1 MTASFHSVLRGNFS
15 TFLRSSTHTLIALLQ
30 AFQWP
35 SLPDALPCSSHFCPK
50 WWGRPWPQS
59 PIWPLESP
67 EALLPG
73 REGFHGY
80 TVPARPPEGPLPW
93 LNSGQAVM
101 RPKGGILLTQPL
113 DAPTASSFRSHSRLQ
128 TPKAPHLHPWAPE
141 TLGHSLSLPK
151 KLLGVPPCSPRSPT
165 LPFPGAP
172 RGQAPLPQVLG
183 GPFGVK
189 TPHHALLLGD
199 SSQTPQAENPGLDSV
214 EPRRPGPDGK
224 SEQAPGPGRRGTNGP
239 AVPPAPR
246 RRRRARE
253 GAVASSTLLSVPD
266 RASQVPAWRPR
277 GSRLARGA
285 SGGMGPQPH
294 SLFPSA
300 QTDPRFHPFVTAPG
314 TQRPPARPCY
324 GERRGP
330 IPAPPALRFPKLLGS
345 EAAAVQGPPPAT
357 ANPCRPGWAP
367 VGSRG
372 VQSSRSLSP
381 SLRGAA
387 EASPRPCSPRAPAGA
402 IPPLPHACRCLP
414 RPRGRP
420 PAAQARGPQ
429 RGSRS
434 RCYHHHHHHRNRAQS
449 HPRLVRPRPAAR
461 EIVPGAPPPSGCGLG
476 GSGRDVAARV
486 DPPGPLN
493 LRPPGRGGRQ
503 VLGFGA
509 PTQISQEPGPGW
521 EGGRAP
527 LEGCCGLGV
536 PDGLS

>member
-1 MTASFHSVLRGNFS
+1 MHSLAA
-15 TFLRSSTHTLIALLQ
+15 HTSA
-30 AFQWP
+30 P
-35 SLPDALPCSSHFCPK
+35 SGGDALGHKAPSGHSSHQKHFS
-50 WWGRPWPQS
+50 Q
-59 PIWPLESP
+59 
-67 EALLPG
+67 AL
-73 REGFHGY
+73 FHGY

-372 VQSSRSLSP
+372 NPELPEPLSIAPRSRRGLSTPVLAARSCRGHSAAPPRLPVLTPTSRPASRSSGPRTPARLSQP
-381 SLRGAA
+381 LLPPPPPPPQPRAVPPPLSAA
-387 EASPRPCSPRAPAGA
+387 APRRPRNSPRRTAPKWVRPG
-402 IPPLPHACRCLP
+402 RE
-414 RPRGRP
+414 REGRRGPRGPARP
-420 PAAQARGPQ
+420 FK
-429 RGSRS
+429 
-434 RCYHHHHHHRNRAQS
+434 
-449 HPRLVRPRPAAR
+449 
-461 EIVPGAPPPSGCGLG
+461 PPPSGSGWQAG
-476 GSGRDVAARV
+476 AWFWGSYPNLAGARPWV
-486 DPPGPLN
+486 
-493 LRPPGRGGRQ
+493 GRGEGPPRGLLRAGGARWAFLAGRWR
-503 VLGFGA
+503 GK
-509 PTQISQEPGPGW
+509 S
-521 EGGRAP
+521 AP
-527 LEGCCGLGV
+527 L
-536 PDGLS
+536 S